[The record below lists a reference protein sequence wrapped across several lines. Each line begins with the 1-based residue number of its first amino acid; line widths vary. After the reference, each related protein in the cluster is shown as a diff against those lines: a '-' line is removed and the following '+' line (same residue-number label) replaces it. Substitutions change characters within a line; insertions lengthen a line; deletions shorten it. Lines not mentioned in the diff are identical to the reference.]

1 MSISLFNLLWTVL
14 RKHYKSESTHFK
26 ETKSPSQLISPRQ
39 FLVYPIIFLSPTML
53 SLISFSY
60 SFVILQLHTV
70 QQSSITEIFWGHIA
84 NYVAREALQWQAQR
98 GWTREK
104 KKWMSG
110 WVGWVGELDN
120 WSRTKTKTYLLFHI
134 HIPPIFSDNHHKWL
148 VICSL
153 YCIRYRIN
161 PQALLLF
168 RQLIIILPNT

>member
-70 QQSSITEIFWGHIA
+70 QQSSITEVFWGHIA

-104 KKWMSG
+104 KSEWVSE
-110 WVGWVGELDN
+110 WVGWV
-120 WSRTKTKTYLLFHI
+120 S
-134 HIPPIFSDNHHKWL
+134 
-148 VICSL
+148 
-153 YCIRYRIN
+153 
-161 PQALLLF
+161 
-168 RQLIIILPNT
+168 LIIDLEPRQKLICYFIFIYLQFSVTIITND